1 MSPVSDGFLA
11 CAMPLNTA
19 MPVFFTL
26 CASTAKSVVPALH
39 PGRVQALPT

>member
-1 MSPVSDGFLA
+1 MRLVPDGLLA
-11 CAMPLNTA
+11 CAMPLNAA

-26 CASTAKSVVPALH
+26 CAPTAKSVVPAQH